1 MRRISA
7 WVITCIFLLGLLIGK
22 GEPEQ
27 EHAPYGSDPSNLFH
41 RGHEKSIQQ
50 EPCVRLFSSSGSIGC
65 RAPDKNGQTG
75 LLVDTKNHGYVI
87 RPDMKFFF
95 VAVIPGNQFNESFL
109 SELID
114 SEKLKGI
121 IVYDL
126 EDKDYLYTYH
136 GGKYSTDST
145 APQGKNTS
153 VGGYILF
160 ILNLLLYFVSSF

>member
-1 MRRISA
+1 M
-7 WVITCIFLLGLLIGK
+7 
-22 GEPEQ
+22 
-27 EHAPYGSDPSNLFH
+27 
-41 RGHEKSIQQ
+41 
-50 EPCVRLFSSSGSIGC
+50 RLFSSSGSIGC

-109 SELID
+109 SELVD

-153 VGGYILF
+153 VGGCILF